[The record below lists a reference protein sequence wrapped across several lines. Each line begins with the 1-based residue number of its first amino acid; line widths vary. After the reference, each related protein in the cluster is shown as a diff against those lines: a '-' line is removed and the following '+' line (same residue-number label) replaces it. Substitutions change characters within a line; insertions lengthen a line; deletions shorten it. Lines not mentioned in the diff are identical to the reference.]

1 MKNLITFL
9 FLLIFI
15 QGNANASL
23 INTFQSPEN
32 FGMHALTTE
41 VDQQAGL
48 IRITLGEALVAY
60 PENVSWKDHN
70 KILTSLQNHF
80 GIQGRATSLVV
91 TLSMDSCRTK
101 KTLLNGVEMS
111 LISCI
116 SNEEKP
122 SEIQMASADVMTG
135 KIIKI
140 SDNVET
146 PKYFEI
152 TVSKITNEST
162 FGMRS
167 SVSVQSRLSLDLGN
181 IPHLWLN
188 KEGLYFDRL

>member
-1 MKNLITFL
+1 MKNLITLL

-23 INTFQSPEN
+23 INTFQSPQN

-48 IRITLGEALVAY
+48 VKITLGEALVAY

-70 KILTSLQNHF
+70 QILMSLQNHF
-80 GIQGRATSLVV
+80 SIEGRAASLVI
-91 TLSMDSCRTK
+91 TMSMDSCRTK
-101 KTLLNGVEMS
+101 KTSLDGIEMS

-122 SEIQMASADVMTG
+122 SEVQMASADVMSG
-135 KIIKI
+135 EIIELSENI
-140 SDNVET
+140 VS

-162 FGMRS
+162 FGLRS
-167 SVSVQSRLSLDLGN
+167 SVNVQSRLSLDINN
-181 IPHLWLN
+181 IPQLWLN
-188 KEGLYFDRL
+188 KEGLYIDRL